1 MRVALASALAALDG
15 GATELELD
23 GATLREVLLNL
34 AQSRP
39 GLGRLL
45 WKPGGVF
52 NPALAVFLND
62 RIIQADQGLDSTVNA
77 GDEITVISALE
88 GG

>member
-45 WKPGGVF
+45 WKADGVF

-62 RIIQADQGLDSTVNA
+62 RIIRVEQGLDSTVKA
-77 GDEITVISALE
+77 GDEIAVISALE